1 MALVYF
7 ILVAAN
13 LIFGFLNKK
22 NKIISFFSYF
32 IIILLM
38 SLNTKGPDVG
48 NYLFDYNLNQNGQVI
63 IAETGYNFIRYF
75 FSNTLRLD
83 FFAFHLFLSLFCI
96 FLLRSTVSYMHA
108 NENCVIGLFMSY
120 LFFIDTIQIRN
131 FIIEAIF
138 IYAVRFLFVNKKFS
152 TLKYIGCILIAF
164 LFHKIALVYLVLL
177 IVKFKS
183 LKPLIKVIF
192 SISVIAFIFFAISRS
207 TLKNLIIFVTQLFGL
222 KSSYSFTE
230 TRYSFIPIVLL
241 YFAELFVIVYF
252 KRHIAKEKFDSKE
265 NSFLSCLINVQMLL
279 VATLSLLLIN
289 MNFYRI
295 IRNILFIKYIAL
307 AIYLNR
313 LERNSALRIGLILF
327 IVMSTLSWF
336 VVDYVFINYFA
347 LINEPIFTGNLI
359 FNNTINNKNYSVTF
373 KLMFIIFFSILFTLN
388 NNFSTHNKVVKV
400 WQK

>member
-1 MALVYF
+1 MAIIYV
-7 ILVAAN
+7 ILVATN
-13 LIFGFLNKK
+13 LIYGFLNKK

-38 SLNTKGPDVG
+38 SLNTNGPDVG
-48 NYLFDYNLNQNGQVI
+48 NYLYDYNLNQNGQVI

-75 FSNTLRLD
+75 FSNTLKLD
-83 FFAFHLFLSLFCI
+83 FFAFHLFISLFCI
-96 FLLRSTVSYMHA
+96 FLMRSTVSYMHA

-138 IYAVRFLFVNKKFS
+138 VYAVRFLFVDKKFN

-177 IVKFKS
+177 IIKFKS
-183 LKPLIKVIF
+183 FKPLIKVIF
-192 SISVIAFIFFAISRS
+192 SISVIAFVFFAISRS

-222 KSSYSFTE
+222 KSSYSFSE

-252 KRHIAKEKFDSKE
+252 KKHIMNEKNSRE
-265 NSFLSCLINVQMLL
+265 NSFLNCLINIQMILS
-279 VATLSLLLIN
+279 ATLSLLLIN

-295 IRNILFIKYIAL
+295 IRNILFIKYIAM
-307 AIYLNR
+307 AIYLNH
-313 LERNSALRIGLILF
+313 LDKNSTLRAGLILF
-327 IVMSTLSWF
+327 AVMSTLSWF
-336 VVDYVFINYFA
+336 IVDYV
-347 LINEPIFTGNLI
+347 LINDFAIIAEPIFTCNLI
-359 FNNTINNKNYSVTF
+359 FNNTINNKNYSVIF
-373 KLMFIIFFSILFTLN
+373 KLVLILIFSIIFALN
-388 NNFSTHNKVVKV
+388 NDYSTKSKAVKI